1 MKHYGDI
8 TKLSGFDLEPVD
20 VVTGGSPCQDLSI
33 AGKREGLNGERSR
46 LFLDQIRII
55 KEMRGRDR
63 RNGITANELVR
74 PRYMVWENVVGAL
87 SSNKGEDFRK
97 VLEET
102 VRIAEPKAPALSVPK
117 KGWTKSGCLYDE
129 LGGGQLLGEYTMRG
143 FGEYPKEG
151 VESALSQI
159 LLDSVPRKYCL
170 SEKACAGILRRA
182 KKKNRSLPEEVVKA
196 LEEGMSTV

>member
-33 AGKREGLNGERSR
+33 AGKREGLNGEGSR

-102 VRIAEPKAPALSVPK
+102 VRTAEPKAPDLSVPK

-129 LGGGQLLGEYTMRG
+129 LGGVVSCLASTQCEVLGST
-143 FGEYPKEG
+143 PK
-151 VESALSQI
+151 
-159 LLDSVPRKYCL
+159 
-170 SEKACAGILRRA
+170 KA
-182 KKKNRSLPEEVVKA
+182 
-196 LEEGMSTV
+196 